1 MTYTQRMLFLKTL
14 DFGAKAMQFVL
25 IETLIPES
33 YGISVSPPGPLVPNS
48 QKKIHDTE
56 GTH

>member
-33 YGISVSPPGPLVPNS
+33 YGISVSPPGPWCPIP
-48 QKKIHDTE
+48 KKIHDTE